1 MALMSFIRLLHS
13 IGFKFIRAKPGFF
26 TFKFNIMYI
35 FIKKDGDWYALDKS
49 KITRQIYAE
58 CYDSNGQQIGHD
70 VAGTVLEIQSE
81 NAAYLITQYARQKG
95 ITNRRFAVGDQI
107 SATPE
112 LDHYYDFYLFQF
124 AYDLEGVDRFEE
136 GVYAYTYRGWS
147 SSHSLFFEFDN
158 LTGFVEDVEGDGKI
172 IRALRAAIGCWK
184 QFGTKSTYGTSWTG
198 KQYRVSTS
206 LYADAWWDFMIE
218 EI

>member
-1 MALMSFIRLLHS
+1 MGGEFDH
-13 IGFKFIRAKPGFF
+13 PGHAQNLN
-26 TFKFNIMYI
+26 KMYI
-35 FIKKDGDWYALDKS
+35 FIKREGNWYALDKS
-49 KITRQIYAE
+49 KITRQIYAN
-58 CYDSNGQQIGHD
+58 CYDGNGQQVGHD

-81 NAAYLITQYARQKG
+81 TAAYLITQYARKNE
-95 ITNRRFAVGDQI
+95 ISDRRFAVGDQI

-112 LDHYYDFYLFQF
+112 IDHYYDFDLFQF

-147 SSHSLFFEFDN
+147 NSHTLFFDFDTN
-158 LTGFVEDVEGDGKI
+158 GIVEEVEDNEKI
-172 IRALRAAIGCWK
+172 IRALRASIGCHK
-184 QFGTKSTYGTSWTG
+184 QFGSKTRTGTSWTG

-206 LYADAWWDFMIE
+206 LMADAWWDFMIE

>member
-1 MALMSFIRLLHS
+1 
-13 IGFKFIRAKPGFF
+13 
-26 TFKFNIMYI
+26 MYV

-58 CYDSNGQQIGHD
+58 CYDSNGQKIGHD

-81 NAAYLITQYARQKG
+81 TAAYLITQYARKNE
-95 ITNRRFAVGDQI
+95 ITDRRFAVGDQI

-112 LDHYYDFYLFQF
+112 LDKYYDFDLFQF

-136 GVYAYTYRGWS
+136 GCMAYTYRGWS
-147 SSHSLFFEFDN
+147 NSHTLFFDFDN
-158 LTGFVEDVEGDGKI
+158 LNGFVEEVEQDEKI
-172 IRALRAAIGCWK
+172 IRALRAAIGRWK
-184 QFGTKSTYGTSWTG
+184 QFSTKSTYGTSWTG

-206 LYADAWWDFMIE
+206 LMADAWWNFMIE